1 MLRQVNAAI
10 KATTPADDD
19 AATVALAQEYARLI
33 DHAAPAGK
41 YAKALQWLAAVADTA
56 EDEKSADHARTIVV
70 ALSQHTVASDLGP
83 KLLAALDA
91 LLLSPRARA
100 AAKKAVADA
109 KPAANPLDQL
119 AERRAG
125 KSRAPA
131 VDTGTP

>member
-41 YAKALQWLAAVADTA
+41 YAKALQWLAGVADAA
-56 EDEKSADHARTIVV
+56 EDEKSADHARTIVI